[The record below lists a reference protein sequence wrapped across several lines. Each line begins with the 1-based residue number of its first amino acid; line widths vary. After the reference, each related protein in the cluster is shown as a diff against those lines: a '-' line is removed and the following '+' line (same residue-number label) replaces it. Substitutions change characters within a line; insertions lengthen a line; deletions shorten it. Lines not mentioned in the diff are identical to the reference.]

1 MKLVRWL
8 FLVPMLFLLLILV
21 PTGALAEEIKDTSE
35 GNVPVTII
43 DDTTG
48 ASPANGTVTLPD
60 YIYYQNAT
68 YPYYVDRGDA
78 VTLNVVPDEGYE
90 IGDLRVTY
98 IKNRAF
104 ANYHNVFNCIEPF
117 CVARRICV

>member
-8 FLVPMLFLLLILV
+8 FLMPMLFLLLILV

-35 GNVPVTII
+35 GNVPLTII

-60 YIYYQNAT
+60 YIYYQKRH
-68 YPYYVDRGDA
+68 VSLLRRQRGYSDA
-78 VTLNVVPDEGYE
+78 E
-90 IGDLRVTY
+90 R
-98 IKNRAF
+98 RAG
-104 ANYHNVFNCIEPF
+104 
-117 CVARRICV
+117 RRL